1 MKVSRQKRAA
11 WAKKLE
17 GLASAKDKAIEDELV
32 GIYEARQDGL
42 SQADVAY
49 MIGGV
54 SPTGIKA
61 KEDKGREIYE
71 RRKGGSGTS

>member
-1 MKVSRQKRAA
+1 MKVSRQKRKA
-11 WAKKLE
+11 WEKKL
-17 GLASAKDKAIEDELV
+17 GALASAKEKAIEDELV
-32 GIYEARQDGL
+32 GIYEAREDGL

-61 KEDKGREIYE
+61 KEDKGREIFE
-71 RRKGGSGTS
+71 RRKGGSGGS